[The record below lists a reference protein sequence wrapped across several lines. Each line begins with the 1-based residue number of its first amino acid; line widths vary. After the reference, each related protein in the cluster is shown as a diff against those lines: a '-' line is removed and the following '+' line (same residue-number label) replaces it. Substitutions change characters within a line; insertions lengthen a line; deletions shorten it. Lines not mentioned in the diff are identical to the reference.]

1 MDRGTSRKQGRLPIS
16 LDTGPIELKSPKPD
30 SPEYYVVALDN
41 ANRKEKVLDKN
52 KTIFFFSLKSRKLTY
67 LILKQTL

>member
-30 SPEYYVVALDN
+30 SPEHYVVALDN
-41 ANRKEKVLDKN
+41 ANRKGKVLDK
-52 KTIFFFSLKSRKLTY
+52 KGAGVTFDLTFFNNSKVATFD
-67 LILKQTL
+67 